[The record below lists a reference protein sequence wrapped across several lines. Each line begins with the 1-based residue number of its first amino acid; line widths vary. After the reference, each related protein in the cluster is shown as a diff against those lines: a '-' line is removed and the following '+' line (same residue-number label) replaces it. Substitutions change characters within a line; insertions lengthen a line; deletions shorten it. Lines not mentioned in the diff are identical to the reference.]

1 MQRAQTAAGP
11 TRPKLLQAL
20 VDAWRQPDVRQKL
33 AFTLAMLVVFRL
45 VAHVPIP
52 DINKTQLENAL
63 DNNPVLGFLNLFS
76 GGGLDNLSIVAL
88 GVYPYIT
95 ASIVMN
101 LLQPMLPRLQALAQ
115 EGESGRNKIQLYTY
129 WLAIPMS
136 LVQGYGQLILLEN
149 ANAITGIGFGA
160 NEWLPTI
167 SAIITMTAGTM
178 FLIWLGELITEK
190 GVGNG
195 ISLLIF
201 AGILASFPT
210 LFNSVGQSDIG
221 WSGIAVVI
229 AIAVALVA
237 LIVFFQEAQ
246 RRIPVQYARSVFRGG
261 RMYRQSGQ
269 SYIPLRV
276 NSAGMIPLIFAFSI
290 IIFPSVLAGWIT
302 GAAGEESQTWTRVQV
317 PFDTLD
323 SDEPLNTLYPDL
335 AESGRIQVNA
345 AEVEWNAAEDS
356 FDDLLERINR
366 TSDANVL
373 TTVGPARARGT
384 GQALL
389 DEAGEPLIAWEV
401 KNNDVNSEF
410 ITLED
415 LEGNFIATTQVPT
428 HEEPPDDPF
437 TFDIAEGQ
445 QLGVSPS
452 WIVRAADWVQVNFS
466 PGRPLYWAL
475 SFVLV
480 VAFTFFYTFV
490 TFQQQNLAENLQ
502 KQGGFIPGI
511 RPGRPTQDYIN
522 RVLSRITWAGAL
534 FLGFVAVVPFLATE
548 FIPDSTA
555 LTISSTGLL
564 IVVGVALDT
573 MRQIEA
579 QLLMRNYEGF
589 IR

>member
-101 LLQPMLPRLQALAQ
+101 LLQPMIPRLQALAQ

-149 ANAITGIGFGA
+149 ARAITGIGFGA
-160 NEWLPTI
+160 EEWLPTV

-201 AGILASFPT
+201 AGIVASFPT

-229 AIAVALVA
+229 AIAIALVA

-290 IIFPSVLAGWIT
+290 IIFPSVLAGWVT
-302 GAAGEESQTWTRVQV
+302 GAAGEESQSRAAVEV
-317 PFDTLD
+317 PFTAVDA
-323 SDEPLNTLYPDL
+323 DEPLNTLYPDL
-335 AESGRIQVNA
+335 AAAGTILVNE
-345 AEVEWNAAEDS
+345 AEIEWNAEEDS
-356 FDDLLERINR
+356 FDDVLERINQA
-366 TSDANVL
+366 SDANVL
-373 TTVGPARARGT
+373 TRVETRPDPGG
-384 GQALL
+384 GEALTTWRI
-389 DEAGEPLIAWEV
+389 D
-401 KNNDVNSEF
+401 NNEIGAVPIILSD
-410 ITLED
+410 I
-415 LEGNFIATTQVPT
+415 EGNFIRLTDIPRDDEQ
-428 HEEPPDDPF
+428 PDDPL
-437 TFDIAEGQ
+437 TPDIAEGQ
-445 QLGVSPS
+445 TIGERPA
-452 WIVRAADWVQVNFS
+452 WIVRAADWVQTNFS

>member
-1 MQRAQTAAGP
+1 MQRAQTATGP

-101 LLQPMLPRLQALAQ
+101 LLQPMIPRLQALAQ

-149 ANAITGIGFGA
+149 ARAITGIGFGA
-160 NEWLPTI
+160 EEWLPTI

-195 ISLLIF
+195 ISLIIF
-201 AGILASFPT
+201 AGIVASFPT

-229 AIAVALVA
+229 AIAIALVA

-302 GAAGEESQTWTRVQV
+302 GAAGEESQTRAAVQV
-317 PFDTLD
+317 PFASID
-323 SDEPLNTLYPDL
+323 SDESLSTLYPDL
-335 AESGRIQVNA
+335 APNGSFLVNN
-345 AEVEWNAAEDS
+345 AEIAWNAEEDT
-356 FDDLLERINR
+356 FDDLLERINQAA
-366 TSDANVL
+366 DANVL
-373 TTVGPARARGT
+373 TRVETRSDPAG
-384 GQALL
+384 
-389 DEAGEPLIAWEV
+389 GEPLTTWRID
-401 KNNDVNSEF
+401 NNQIGTEP
-410 ITLED
+410 ITLQD
-415 LEGNFIATTQVPT
+415 TQGNFIALTNIAT
-428 HEEPPDDPF
+428 HNDPPDDPL
-437 TFDIAEGQ
+437 TPDIAEGQ
-445 QLGVSPS
+445 TLGERPG
-452 WIVRAADWVQVNFS
+452 WIIRVADWVQLNFS

>member
-20 VDAWRQPDVRQKL
+20 VDAWRQPDVRRKV

-52 DINKTQLENAL
+52 DVERTQLENAL

-95 ASIVMN
+95 ASIIMN
-101 LLQPMLPRLQALAQ
+101 LLQPVVPKLQALAQ
-115 EGESGRNKIQLYTY
+115 EGESGRNRIQLYTY
-129 WLAIPMS
+129 WLAVPMS
-136 LVQGYGQLILLEN
+136 IVQGYGQLLLLEN
-149 ANAITGIGFGA
+149 ARAITGIGFGGE
-160 NEWLPTI
+160 EWLPTL
-167 SAIITMTAGTM
+167 SALITMTAGTM

-195 ISLLIF
+195 ISLIIF
-201 AGILASFPT
+201 AGIVASFPT
-210 LFNSVGQSDIG
+210 LFNSVRLSDIG
-221 WSGIAVVI
+221 WSGIAVVL

-290 IIFPSVLAGWIT
+290 IIFPSVLAGWVT
-302 GAAGEESQTWTRVQV
+302 GAATEESQTRVSVEV
-317 PFDTLD
+317 PFMPAD
-323 SDEPLNTLYPDL
+323 SDEQLSELFNETELS
-335 AESGRIQVNA
+335 ERGRFRVNA
-345 AEVEWNAAEDS
+345 AEIEWSETDT
-356 FDDLLERINR
+356 FDDVRDRINQNA
-366 TSDANVL
+366 DANVL
-373 TTVGPARARGT
+373 TQVERRRDPATSVDITAWRIDNIAIG
-384 GQALL
+384 AL
-389 DEAGEPLIAWEV
+389 PIV
-401 KNNDVNSEF
+401 
-410 ITLED
+410 LED
-415 LEGNFIATTQVPT
+415 IEGNFIATTQIAT
-428 HEEPPDDPF
+428 HLEEPDDPG
-437 TFDIAEGQ
+437 TRDVAEGQ
-445 QLGVSPS
+445 TLGERPGWV
-452 WIVRAADWVQVNFS
+452 IRAADWVQRNFS
-466 PGRPLYWAL
+466 PGQALYWAL

-490 TFQQQNLAENLQ
+490 TFQQQNLSENLQ

-511 RPGRPTQDYIN
+511 RPGRPTQEYIN
-522 RVLSRITWAGAL
+522 RVLTRITWAGAL

-564 IVVGVALDT
+564 IVVGVAIDT

>member
-20 VDAWRQPDVRQKL
+20 VDAWRQPDVRRKV

-52 DINKTQLENAL
+52 DINRTQLENAL

-95 ASIVMN
+95 ASIIMN
-101 LLQPMLPRLQALAQ
+101 LLQPVVPRLQALAQ
-115 EGESGRNKIQLYTY
+115 EGESGRNRIQLYTY
-129 WLAIPMS
+129 WLAVPMS
-136 LVQGYGQLILLEN
+136 LVQGYGQLLLLEN
-149 ANAITGIGFGA
+149 ARAITGIGFGA
-160 NEWLPTI
+160 EEWLPTV
-167 SAIITMTAGTM
+167 SALITMTAGTM

-195 ISLLIF
+195 ISLIIF
-201 AGILASFPT
+201 AGIVASFPT
-210 LFNSVGQSDIG
+210 LFNSVRLSDIG
-221 WSGIAVVI
+221 WSGIAIVI

-290 IIFPSVLAGWIT
+290 IIFPSVLAGWVT
-302 GAAGEESQTWTRVQV
+302 GAATEESQTRVSVEV
-317 PFDTLD
+317 PFIPAD
-323 SDEPLNTLYPDL
+323 SDVQISQLFTDGYDL
-335 AESGRIQVNA
+335 AEGGSFYVNEA
-345 AEVEWNAAEDS
+345 LVEWSRSDT
-356 FDDLLERINR
+356 FDELLEKINR
-366 TSDANVL
+366 EADANVL
-373 TTVGPARARGT
+373 TRVESRNDPGT
-384 GQALL
+384 G
-389 DEAGEPLIAWEV
+389 ETVTAWRIDANEIGS
-401 KNNDVNSEF
+401 KP
-410 ITLED
+410 IRLED
-415 LEGNFIATTQVPT
+415 ESGNFIAQTEIPT
-428 HEEPPDDPF
+428 HVQAPDDPL
-437 TFDIAEGQ
+437 TPNIAEGQ
-445 QLGVSPS
+445 TLGVRPG
-452 WIVRAADWVQVNFS
+452 WVIRAADWVQRNFS
-466 PGRPLYWAL
+466 PGQALYWGL

-490 TFQQQNLAENLQ
+490 TFQQQNLSENLQ

-511 RPGRPTQDYIN
+511 RPGRPTQEYIN
-522 RVLSRITWAGAL
+522 RVLTRITWAGAI

-564 IVVGVALDT
+564 IVVGVAIDT

>member
-101 LLQPMLPRLQALAQ
+101 LLQPMIPRLQALAQ
-115 EGESGRNKIQLYTY
+115 EGESGRNRIQLYTY

-149 ANAITGIGFGA
+149 ARAITGIGFGA
-160 NEWLPTI
+160 EEWLPTV

-195 ISLLIF
+195 ISLIIF
-201 AGILASFPT
+201 AGIVASFPT

-229 AIAVALVA
+229 AIAIALVA

-290 IIFPSVLAGWIT
+290 IIFPSVLAGWVT
-302 GAAGEESQTWTRVQV
+302 GAAGEESQTRVAVEV
-317 PFDTLD
+317 PFDRLD
-323 SDEPLNTLYPDL
+323 SDEPLNTLYPAL
-335 AESGRIQVNA
+335 APSGVFLINQ
-345 AEVEWNAAEDS
+345 AEIEWNAEQDS
-356 FDDLLERINR
+356 FDDVLERINQA
-366 TSDANVL
+366 SDANVL
-373 TTVGPARARGT
+373 TRVETRSDPT
-384 GQALL
+384 G
-389 DEAGEPLIAWEV
+389 GEPLTTWRIDA
-401 KNNDVNSEF
+401 NAIGSEP
-410 ITLED
+410 IILSD
-415 LEGNFIATTQVPT
+415 IQGNFIATTDIRT
-428 HEEPPDDPF
+428 HLDEPDSLLTPDF
-437 TFDIAEGQ
+437 AEGQ
-445 QLGVSPS
+445 TLGERPGWV
-452 WIVRAADWVQVNFS
+452 VRVADWVQTNFS

>member
-101 LLQPMLPRLQALAQ
+101 LLQPMIPKLQALAQ
-115 EGESGRNKIQLYTY
+115 EGETGRNRIQLYTY

-136 LVQGYGQLILLEN
+136 IVQGYGQLILLEN
-149 ANAITGIGFGA
+149 ARAITGIGFGPD
-160 NEWLPTI
+160 EWLPTV

-195 ISLLIF
+195 ISLIIF
-201 AGILASFPT
+201 AGIVASFPT

-290 IIFPSVLAGWIT
+290 IIFPSVLAGWVT
-302 GAAGEESQTWTRVQV
+302 GAAGEESQTRVAV
-317 PFDTLD
+317 EIPFDRLD

-335 AESGRIQVNA
+335 TDSGTIQINDAQIAWTA
-345 AEVEWNAAEDS
+345 ADDT
-356 FDDLLERINR
+356 FDDLLERINQAA
-366 TSDANVL
+366 DANVL
-373 TTVGPARARGT
+373 TRVETRSDPTT
-384 GQALL
+384 GQT
-389 DEAGEPLIAWEV
+389 I
-401 KNNDVNSEF
+401 NSWRIDANAIGPHP
-410 ITLED
+410 ITLAD
-415 LEGNFIATTQVPT
+415 LEGNLISLTNIPT
-428 HEEPPDDPF
+428 HLEEPDNPLTPDF
-437 TFDIAEGQ
+437 AEGQ
-445 QLGVSPS
+445 TLGERPGWV
-452 WIVRAADWVQVNFS
+452 VRVAEWVQTNFS

>member
-20 VDAWRQPDVRQKL
+20 VDAWRQPDVRRKV

-52 DINKTQLENAL
+52 DINRTQLENAL

-95 ASIVMN
+95 ASIIMN
-101 LLQPMLPRLQALAQ
+101 LLQPVVPRLQALAQ
-115 EGESGRNKIQLYTY
+115 EGESGRNRIQLYTY
-129 WLAIPMS
+129 WLAVPMS
-136 LVQGYGQLILLEN
+136 LVQGYGQLLLLEN
-149 ANAITGIGFGA
+149 ARAITGIGFGA
-160 NEWLPTI
+160 EEWLPTV
-167 SAIITMTAGTM
+167 SALITMTAGTM

-195 ISLLIF
+195 ISLIIF
-201 AGILASFPT
+201 AGIVASFPT
-210 LFNSVGQSDIG
+210 LFNSVRLSDIG
-221 WSGIAVVI
+221 WSGIAIVI

-290 IIFPSVLAGWIT
+290 IIFPSVLAGWVT
-302 GAAGEESQTWTRVQV
+302 GAATEESQSRVSVEV
-317 PFDTLD
+317 PFIPAD
-323 SDEPLNTLYPDL
+323 SDVQISQLFTDGYDL
-335 AESGRIQVNA
+335 TEGGSFYVNEA
-345 AEVEWNAAEDS
+345 LVEWSRSDT
-356 FDDLLERINR
+356 FDELLEKINR
-366 TSDANVL
+366 EADANVL
-373 TTVGPARARGT
+373 TRVESRNDPGT
-384 GQALL
+384 G
-389 DEAGEPLIAWEV
+389 ETVTAWRIDANEIG
-401 KNNDVNSEF
+401 SRP
-410 ITLED
+410 IRLED
-415 LEGNFIATTQVPT
+415 ESGNFIAQTEIPT
-428 HEEPPDDPF
+428 HVQAPDDPL
-437 TFDIAEGQ
+437 TPNIAEGQ
-445 QLGVSPS
+445 TLGVRPG
-452 WIVRAADWVQVNFS
+452 WVIRAADWVQRNFS
-466 PGRPLYWAL
+466 PGQALYWGL

-490 TFQQQNLAENLQ
+490 TFQQQNLSENLQ

-511 RPGRPTQDYIN
+511 RPGRPTQEYIN
-522 RVLSRITWAGAL
+522 RVLTRITWAGAI

-564 IVVGVALDT
+564 IVVGVAIDT

>member
-33 AFTLAMLVVFRL
+33 AFTLAMLVIFRL

-52 DINKTQLENAL
+52 DINRTQLENAL
-63 DNNPVLGFLNLFS
+63 ANNPVLGFLNLFS

-101 LLQPMLPRLQALAQ
+101 LLQPMIPRLQALAQ

-136 LVQGYGQLILLEN
+136 IVQGYGQLILLEN
-149 ANAITGIGFGA
+149 ARAITGIGFGA
-160 NEWLPTI
+160 EEWLPTV

-195 ISLLIF
+195 ISLIIF
-201 AGILASFPT
+201 AGIVASFPT

-229 AIAVALVA
+229 AIAIALVA

-290 IIFPSVLAGWIT
+290 IIFPSVLAGWVT
-302 GAAGEESQTWTRVQV
+302 GAAGEESQSRVSVQV
-317 PFDTLD
+317 PFEALD
-323 SDEPLNTLYPDL
+323 SDELLNTLYPDL
-335 AESGRIQVNA
+335 GSTGLFLVNA
-345 AEVEWNAAEDS
+345 AEIEWDAAEDT
-356 FDDLLERINR
+356 FDDLLDRINR
-366 TSDANVL
+366 ASDAYVL
-373 TTVGPARARGT
+373 TRVESRTDPISSE
-384 GQALL
+384 LL
-389 DEAGEPLIAWEV
+389 TTWRIDANKIGRESIILADIEG
-401 KNNDVNSEF
+401 
-410 ITLED
+410 D
-415 LEGNFIATTQVPT
+415 LIATTGIPT
-428 HEEPPDDPF
+428 HLEPPDDPLTPDF
-437 TFDIAEGQ
+437 AEGQ
-445 QLGVSPS
+445 TLGERPPG
-452 WIVRAADWVQVNFS
+452 IIRAAEWVQTSFS

-522 RVLSRITWAGAL
+522 RVLGRITWAGAL

-579 QLLMRNYEGF
+579 QVLMRNYEGF

>member
-33 AFTLAMLVVFRL
+33 AFTLAMLVIFRL

-101 LLQPMLPRLQALAQ
+101 LLQPMIPRLQALAQ

-136 LVQGYGQLILLEN
+136 IVQGYGQLILLEN
-149 ANAITGIGFGA
+149 ARAITGIGFGA
-160 NEWLPTI
+160 EEWLPTV

-201 AGILASFPT
+201 AGIVASFPT

-229 AIAVALVA
+229 AIAIALVA

-290 IIFPSVLAGWIT
+290 IIFPSVLAGWVT
-302 GAAGEESQTWTRVQV
+302 GAAGEESQSRVSVQV
-317 PFDTLD
+317 PFEALD
-323 SDEPLNTLYPDL
+323 SDELLNTLYPAL
-335 AESGRIQVNA
+335 GSTGLFLVNTAEI
-345 AEVEWNAAEDS
+345 EWDAAEDT
-356 FDDLLERINR
+356 FDDLLDRINR
-366 TSDANVL
+366 ASDANVL
-373 TTVGPARARGT
+373 TRIESRTDPISSE
-384 GQALL
+384 LL
-389 DEAGEPLIAWEV
+389 TTWRIDANKIGRESIILADIEG
-401 KNNDVNSEF
+401 
-410 ITLED
+410 D
-415 LEGNFIATTQVPT
+415 LIATTGIPT
-428 HEEPPDDPF
+428 HLEPPDDPLTPDF
-437 TFDIAEGQ
+437 AEGQ
-445 QLGVSPS
+445 TLGERPPG
-452 WIVRAADWVQVNFS
+452 IIRAADWVQTNFS

-522 RVLSRITWAGAL
+522 RVLGRITWAGAL

>member
-33 AFTLAMLVVFRL
+33 AFTLAMLVIFRL

-101 LLQPMLPRLQALAQ
+101 LLQPMIPRLQALAQ

-136 LVQGYGQLILLEN
+136 IVQGYGQLILLEN
-149 ANAITGIGFGA
+149 ARAITGIGFGA
-160 NEWLPTI
+160 EEWLPTI

-229 AIAVALVA
+229 AIAIVLVA

-290 IIFPSVLAGWIT
+290 IIFPSVLAGWVT
-302 GAAGEESQTWTRVQV
+302 GAAGEESQSRVSVQV
-317 PFDTLD
+317 PFDPLD
-323 SDEPLNTLYPDL
+323 SDELLNTLYPAL
-335 AESGRIQVNA
+335 GSTGLFVVNA
-345 AEVEWNAAEDS
+345 AEIEWDASEDT
-356 FDDLLERINR
+356 FDDLLDRINR
-366 TSDANVL
+366 ASDANVL
-373 TTVGPARARGT
+373 TRVESRTDPISGD
-384 GQALL
+384 LL
-389 DEAGEPLIAWEV
+389 TTWRID
-401 KNNDVNSEF
+401 NNKIGRET
-410 ITLED
+410 ITLAD
-415 LEGNFIATTQVPT
+415 IEGNLIRTTGIPT
-428 HEEPPDDPF
+428 HLEPPDDPLTPDF
-437 TFDIAEGQ
+437 AEGQ
-445 QLGVSPS
+445 TLGERPPG
-452 WIVRAADWVQVNFS
+452 IVRAADWVQTNFS

-522 RVLSRITWAGAL
+522 RVLGRITWAGAL

>member
-20 VDAWRQPDVRQKL
+20 VDAWRQPDVRRKV

-52 DINKTQLENAL
+52 DINRTQLENAL

-95 ASIVMN
+95 ASIIMN
-101 LLQPMLPRLQALAQ
+101 LLQPVVPRLQALAQ
-115 EGESGRNKIQLYTY
+115 EGESGRNRIQLYTY
-129 WLAIPMS
+129 WLAVPMS
-136 LVQGYGQLILLEN
+136 LVQGYGQLLLLEN
-149 ANAITGIGFGA
+149 ARAITGIGFGA
-160 NEWLPTI
+160 EEWLPTV
-167 SAIITMTAGTM
+167 SALITMTAGTM

-195 ISLLIF
+195 ISLIIF
-201 AGILASFPT
+201 AGIVASFPT
-210 LFNSVGQSDIG
+210 LFNSVRLSDIG
-221 WSGIAVVI
+221 WSGIAIVI

-290 IIFPSVLAGWIT
+290 IIFPSVLAGWVT
-302 GAAGEESQTWTRVQV
+302 GAATEESQTRVSVEV
-317 PFDTLD
+317 PFIPAD
-323 SDEPLNTLYPDL
+323 SDVQISQLFADGYDL
-335 AESGRIQVNA
+335 AEGGSFYVNEA
-345 AEVEWNAAEDS
+345 LVEWSRSDT
-356 FDDLLERINR
+356 FDELLEKINR
-366 TSDANVL
+366 EADANVL
-373 TTVGPARARGT
+373 TRVESRNDPGT
-384 GQALL
+384 G
-389 DEAGEPLIAWEV
+389 ETVTAWRIDANEIG
-401 KNNDVNSEF
+401 SRP
-410 ITLED
+410 IRLED
-415 LEGNFIATTQVPT
+415 ESGNFIAQTEIPT
-428 HEEPPDDPF
+428 HVQAPDDPL
-437 TFDIAEGQ
+437 TPNIAEGQ
-445 QLGVSPS
+445 TLGVRPG
-452 WIVRAADWVQVNFS
+452 WVIRAADWVQRNFS
-466 PGRPLYWAL
+466 PGQALYWGL

-490 TFQQQNLAENLQ
+490 TFQQQNLSENLQ

-511 RPGRPTQDYIN
+511 RPGRPTQEYIN
-522 RVLSRITWAGAL
+522 RVLTRITWAGAI

-564 IVVGVALDT
+564 IVVGVAIDT

>member
-20 VDAWRQPDVRQKL
+20 VDAWRQPDVRRKV

-52 DINKTQLENAL
+52 DVERTQLENAL

-95 ASIVMN
+95 ASIIMN
-101 LLQPMLPRLQALAQ
+101 LLQPVVPKLQALAQ
-115 EGESGRNKIQLYTY
+115 EGESGRNRIQLYTY
-129 WLAIPMS
+129 WLAVPMS
-136 LVQGYGQLILLEN
+136 IVQGYGQLLLLEN
-149 ANAITGIGFGA
+149 ARAITGIGFGGE
-160 NEWLPTI
+160 EWLPTL
-167 SAIITMTAGTM
+167 SALITMTAGTM

-195 ISLLIF
+195 ISLIIF
-201 AGILASFPT
+201 AGIVASFPT
-210 LFNSVGQSDIG
+210 LFNSVRLSDIG
-221 WSGIAVVI
+221 WSGIAVVL

-290 IIFPSVLAGWIT
+290 IIFPSVLAGWVT
-302 GAAGEESQTWTRVQV
+302 GAATEESQTRVSVEV
-317 PFDTLD
+317 PFIPAD
-323 SDEPLNTLYPDL
+323 SDEQLSELFNETELS
-335 AESGRIQVNA
+335 ERGRFRVNA
-345 AEVEWNAAEDS
+345 AEIEWSGTDT
-356 FDDLLERINR
+356 FDDVLDRINQDA
-366 TSDANVL
+366 DANVL
-373 TTVGPARARGT
+373 ARVEGRADPAT
-384 GQALL
+384 GATINAWRIDNIAIGAL
-389 DEAGEPLIAWEV
+389 PIV
-401 KNNDVNSEF
+401 
-410 ITLED
+410 LED
-415 LEGNFIATTQVPT
+415 LEGNFIATTQIAT
-428 HEEPPDDPF
+428 HLEEPDDPG
-437 TFDIAEGQ
+437 TRDVAEGQ
-445 QLGVSPS
+445 TLGERPGWV
-452 WIVRAADWVQVNFS
+452 IRAADWVQRNFS
-466 PGRPLYWAL
+466 PGQALYWAL

-490 TFQQQNLAENLQ
+490 TFQQQNLSENLQ

-511 RPGRPTQDYIN
+511 RPGRPTQEYIN
-522 RVLSRITWAGAL
+522 RVLTRITWAGAL

-564 IVVGVALDT
+564 IVVGVAIDT

>member
-33 AFTLAMLVVFRL
+33 AFTLAMLVIFRL

-52 DINKTQLENAL
+52 DINRTQLENAL

-101 LLQPMLPRLQALAQ
+101 LLQPMIPRLQALAQ

-136 LVQGYGQLILLEN
+136 IVQGYGQLILLEN
-149 ANAITGIGFGA
+149 ARAITGIGFGA
-160 NEWLPTI
+160 EEWLPTV

-195 ISLLIF
+195 ISLIIF
-201 AGILASFPT
+201 AGIVASFPT

-290 IIFPSVLAGWIT
+290 IIFPSVLAGWVT
-302 GAAGEESQTWTRVQV
+302 GAAGEESQSRVSVQV
-317 PFDTLD
+317 PFEALD
-323 SDEPLNTLYPDL
+323 SDELLNTLYPAL
-335 AESGRIQVNA
+335 GSTGLFLVNA
-345 AEVEWNAAEDS
+345 AEIEWDAAEDT
-356 FDDLLERINR
+356 FDDLLDRINR
-366 TSDANVL
+366 ASDAYVL
-373 TTVGPARARGT
+373 TRVESRTDPISSE
-384 GQALL
+384 LL
-389 DEAGEPLIAWEV
+389 TTWRIDANKIGRESIILADIEG
-401 KNNDVNSEF
+401 
-410 ITLED
+410 D
-415 LEGNFIATTQVPT
+415 LIATTGIPT
-428 HEEPPDDPF
+428 HLEPPDDPLTPDF
-437 TFDIAEGQ
+437 AEGQ
-445 QLGVSPS
+445 TLGERPPG
-452 WIVRAADWVQVNFS
+452 IIRAAEWVQTSFS

-522 RVLSRITWAGAL
+522 RVLGRITWAGAL

>member
-20 VDAWRQPDVRQKL
+20 VDAWRQPDVRRKV

-52 DINKTQLENAL
+52 DINRTQLENAL

-95 ASIVMN
+95 ASIIMN
-101 LLQPMLPRLQALAQ
+101 LLQPVVPRLQALAQ
-115 EGESGRNKIQLYTY
+115 EGESGRNRIQLYTY
-129 WLAIPMS
+129 WLAVPMS
-136 LVQGYGQLILLEN
+136 LVQGYGQLLLLEN
-149 ANAITGIGFGA
+149 ARAITGIGFGA
-160 NEWLPTI
+160 EEWLPTA
-167 SAIITMTAGTM
+167 SALITMTAGTM

-195 ISLLIF
+195 ISLIIF
-201 AGILASFPT
+201 AGIVASFPT
-210 LFNSVGQSDIG
+210 LFNSVRLSDIG
-221 WSGIAVVI
+221 WSGIAIVI

-290 IIFPSVLAGWIT
+290 IIFPSVLAGWVT
-302 GAAGEESQTWTRVQV
+302 GAATEESQTRVSVEV
-317 PFDTLD
+317 PFIPAD
-323 SDEPLNTLYPDL
+323 SDVQISQLFTDGYDL
-335 AESGRIQVNA
+335 TEGGSFYVNEA
-345 AEVEWNAAEDS
+345 LVEWSRSDT
-356 FDDLLERINR
+356 FDELLEKINR
-366 TSDANVL
+366 EADANVL
-373 TTVGPARARGT
+373 TRVESRNDPGT
-384 GQALL
+384 G
-389 DEAGEPLIAWEV
+389 ETVTAWRIDANEIGS
-401 KNNDVNSEF
+401 KP
-410 ITLED
+410 IRLED
-415 LEGNFIATTQVPT
+415 ESGNFIAQTEIPT
-428 HEEPPDDPF
+428 HVQAPDDPL
-437 TFDIAEGQ
+437 TPNIAEGQ
-445 QLGVSPS
+445 TLGVRPG
-452 WIVRAADWVQVNFS
+452 WVIRAADWVQRNFS
-466 PGRPLYWAL
+466 PGQALYWGL

-490 TFQQQNLAENLQ
+490 TFQQQNLSENLQ

-511 RPGRPTQDYIN
+511 RPGRPTQEYIN
-522 RVLSRITWAGAL
+522 RVLTRITWAGAI

-564 IVVGVALDT
+564 IVVGVAIDT

>member
-33 AFTLAMLVVFRL
+33 AFTLAMLVIFRA

-52 DINKTQLENAL
+52 DINRDQLANAL

-101 LLQPMLPRLQALAQ
+101 LLQPMIPRLQALAQ
-115 EGESGRNKIQLYTY
+115 EGESGRNRIQLYTY

-136 LVQGYGQLILLEN
+136 LVQGYGQLLLLEN
-149 ANAITGIGFGA
+149 ARAITGIGFGA
-160 NEWLPTI
+160 EEWLPTI
-167 SAIITMTAGTM
+167 SALATVTAGTM

-201 AGILASFPT
+201 AGIIASFPT
-210 LFNSVGQSDIG
+210 LFNSVRSSDIG

-229 AIAVALVA
+229 GIAVALVA

-269 SYIPLRV
+269 NYIPLRV

-302 GAAGEESQTWTRVQV
+302 GAAGEETQTQVSVQM
-317 PFDTLD
+317 PIETFDERSDTEQTLAQ
-323 SDEPLNTLYPDL
+323 LFPDL
-335 AESGRIQVNA
+335 DGGGIFLVNEAEIA
-345 AEVEWNAAEDS
+345 WNGETDT
-356 FDDLLERINR
+356 FDELLDRINQD
-366 TSDANVL
+366 SNANVL
-373 TTVGPARARGT
+373 TQLTATTDTISGSGETIFAWRIDNNRIAEEPII
-384 GQALL
+384 L
-389 DEAGEPLIAWEV
+389 D
-401 KNNDVNSEF
+401 
-410 ITLED
+410 D
-415 LEGNFIATTQVPT
+415 LEGNFIAQSEIPT
-428 HEEPPDDPF
+428 HLDPVDNPL
-437 TFDIAEGQ
+437 TPAVAEGQ
-445 QLGVSPS
+445 TLGERPGWV
-452 WIVRAADWVQVNFS
+452 IRAADWLQLNLS
-466 PGRPLYWAL
+466 PGRPAYWAL

-480 VAFTFFYTFV
+480 VGFTFFYTFV

-522 RVLSRITWAGAL
+522 RVLARITWAGAL
-534 FLGFVAVVPFLATE
+534 FLGFVAIVPFLATE

>member
-33 AFTLAMLVVFRL
+33 AFTLAMLVIFRL

-52 DINKTQLENAL
+52 DINRTQLENAL

-101 LLQPMLPRLQALAQ
+101 LLQPMIPRLQALAQ

-136 LVQGYGQLILLEN
+136 IVQGYGQLILLEN
-149 ANAITGIGFGA
+149 ARAITGIGFGA
-160 NEWLPTI
+160 EEWLPTV

-195 ISLLIF
+195 ISLIIF
-201 AGILASFPT
+201 AGIVASFPT

-229 AIAVALVA
+229 AIAIALVA

-290 IIFPSVLAGWIT
+290 IIFPSVLAGWVT
-302 GAAGEESQTWTRVQV
+302 GAAGEESQSRVSVQV
-317 PFDTLD
+317 PFEALD
-323 SDEPLNTLYPDL
+323 SDELLNTLYPAL
-335 AESGRIQVNA
+335 GSSGLFLVNTAEI
-345 AEVEWNAAEDS
+345 EWDAAEDT
-356 FDDLLERINR
+356 FDDLLDRINR
-366 TSDANVL
+366 ASDAYVL
-373 TTVGPARARGT
+373 TRIESRTDPISSE
-384 GQALL
+384 LL
-389 DEAGEPLIAWEV
+389 TTWRIDANKIGRESIILADIEG
-401 KNNDVNSEF
+401 
-410 ITLED
+410 D
-415 LEGNFIATTQVPT
+415 LIATTGIPT
-428 HEEPPDDPF
+428 HLEPPDDPLTPDF
-437 TFDIAEGQ
+437 AEGQ
-445 QLGVSPS
+445 TLGERPPG
-452 WIVRAADWVQVNFS
+452 IIRAAEWVQTNFS

-522 RVLSRITWAGAL
+522 RVLGRITWAGAL

>member
-1 MQRAQTAAGP
+1 MQRTQTAAGP

-33 AFTLAMLVVFRL
+33 AFTLSMLVIFRL

-101 LLQPMLPRLQALAQ
+101 LMQPMVPKLQALAQ

-129 WLAIPMS
+129 WLAVPMA
-136 LVQGYGQLILLEN
+136 LVQGYGQLLLLEN
-149 ANAITGIGFGA
+149 ARAITGIGFGA
-160 NEWLPTI
+160 DEWLPTI
-167 SAIITMTAGTM
+167 SALATMTAGTM

-195 ISLLIF
+195 ISLIIF
-201 AGILASFPT
+201 AGIVASFPT
-210 LFNSVGQSDIG
+210 LFNSVRLSDIG

-229 AIAVALVA
+229 AIAIALVA

-302 GAAGEESQTWTRVQV
+302 GAAGEEAQTQVAVEV
-317 PFDTLD
+317 PFTREDV
-323 SDEPLNTLYPDL
+323 DEPLATLFPDL
-335 AESGRIQVNA
+335 DASGEFVVN
-345 AEVEWNAAEDS
+345 EGIIEWNREEDTFQDVLDRVNS
-356 FDDLLERINR
+356 N
-366 TSDANVL
+366 SDSNVL
-373 TTVGPARARGT
+373 TQVETTADPVSGETLYAWRIDANEISEDPIRLADRA
-384 GQALL
+384 
-389 DEAGEPLIAWEV
+389 
-401 KNNDVNSEF
+401 
-410 ITLED
+410 
-415 LEGNFIATTQVPT
+415 GNFIAVSEIKT
-428 HEEPPDDPF
+428 HEDPVDNPL
-437 TFDIAEGQ
+437 TPDIAEGQ
-445 QLGVSPS
+445 TLGERPG
-452 WIVRAADWVQVNFS
+452 WIIRAADWVQLNLS
-466 PGRPLYWAL
+466 PGRPAYWAL

-480 VAFTFFYTFV
+480 VGFTFFYTFV

-522 RVLSRITWAGAL
+522 RVLARITWAGAL

-579 QLLMRNYEGF
+579 QLLMRSYEGF

>member
-1 MQRAQTAAGP
+1 MQRAQTATGP

-101 LLQPMLPRLQALAQ
+101 LLQPMIPRLQALAQ

-149 ANAITGIGFGA
+149 ARAITGIGFGA
-160 NEWLPTI
+160 EEWLPTV

-195 ISLLIF
+195 ISLIIF
-201 AGILASFPT
+201 AGIVASFPT

-229 AIAVALVA
+229 AIAIALVA

-302 GAAGEESQTWTRVQV
+302 GAAGEESQTRAAVQV
-317 PFDTLD
+317 PFASID
-323 SDEPLNTLYPDL
+323 SDESLNTLYPDL
-335 AESGRIQVNA
+335 APNGSFLVNN
-345 AEVEWNAAEDS
+345 AEIAWNAEEDT
-356 FDDLLERINR
+356 FDDLLERINQAA
-366 TSDANVL
+366 DANVL
-373 TTVGPARARGT
+373 TRVETRSDPAG
-384 GQALL
+384 
-389 DEAGEPLIAWEV
+389 GEPLTTWRID
-401 KNNDVNSEF
+401 NNQIGTEP
-410 ITLED
+410 ITLQD
-415 LEGNFIATTQVPT
+415 TQGNFIALTNIAT
-428 HEEPPDDPF
+428 HNDPPDDPL
-437 TFDIAEGQ
+437 TPDIAEGQ
-445 QLGVSPS
+445 TLGERPGWV
-452 WIVRAADWVQVNFS
+452 IRVADWVQLNFS

>member
-101 LLQPMLPRLQALAQ
+101 LLQPMIPRLQALAQ
-115 EGESGRNKIQLYTY
+115 EGESGRNRIQLYTY

-149 ANAITGIGFGA
+149 ARAITGIGFGA
-160 NEWLPTI
+160 EEWLPTV

-195 ISLLIF
+195 ISLIIF
-201 AGILASFPT
+201 AGIVASFPT

-229 AIAVALVA
+229 AIAIALVA

-302 GAAGEESQTWTRVQV
+302 GAAGEESQTRAAVQI
-317 PFDTLD
+317 PFASID
-323 SDEPLNTLYPDL
+323 SDEPLNTLLPDL
-335 AESGRIQVNA
+335 APNGAFLVNN
-345 AEVEWNAAEDS
+345 AEIAWNAQEDT
-356 FDDLLERINR
+356 FDDVLERINQAA
-366 TSDANVL
+366 DANVL
-373 TTVGPARARGT
+373 TRVETRSDPAG
-384 GQALL
+384 
-389 DEAGEPLIAWEV
+389 GEPLTTWRID
-401 KNNDVNSEF
+401 NNQIGTEP
-410 ITLED
+410 ITLQD
-415 LEGNFIATTQVPT
+415 TQGNFIALTNIPT
-428 HEEPPDDPF
+428 HLEQPDNPL
-437 TFDIAEGQ
+437 TPDIAEGQ
-445 QLGVSPS
+445 TLGERPG
-452 WIVRAADWVQVNFS
+452 WIIRVADWVQLNFS

>member
-20 VDAWRQPDVRQKL
+20 VDAWRQPDVRRKV

-52 DINKTQLENAL
+52 DINRTQLENAL

-95 ASIVMN
+95 ASIIMN
-101 LLQPMLPRLQALAQ
+101 LLQPVVPRLQALAQ
-115 EGESGRNKIQLYTY
+115 EGESGRNRIQLYTY
-129 WLAIPMS
+129 WLAVPMS
-136 LVQGYGQLILLEN
+136 LVQGYGQLLLLEN
-149 ANAITGIGFGA
+149 ARAITGIGFGA
-160 NEWLPTI
+160 EEWLPTV
-167 SAIITMTAGTM
+167 SALITMTAGTM

-195 ISLLIF
+195 ISLIIF
-201 AGILASFPT
+201 AGIVASFPT
-210 LFNSVGQSDIG
+210 LFNSVRLSDIG
-221 WSGIAVVI
+221 WSGIAIVI

-290 IIFPSVLAGWIT
+290 IIFPSVLAGWVT
-302 GAAGEESQTWTRVQV
+302 GAATEESQTRVSVEV
-317 PFDTLD
+317 PFIFTD
-323 SDEPLNTLYPDL
+323 SDVQISQLFEDGYDFTDGGSFY
-335 AESGRIQVNA
+335 VNEA
-345 AEVEWNAAEDS
+345 LVEWSRSDT
-356 FDDLLERINR
+356 FDELLEKINR
-366 TSDANVL
+366 EADANVL
-373 TTVGPARARGT
+373 TRVESRNDPGT
-384 GQALL
+384 G
-389 DEAGEPLIAWEV
+389 ETVTAWRIDANEIG
-401 KNNDVNSEF
+401 SHP
-410 ITLED
+410 IRLED
-415 LEGNFIATTQVPT
+415 ETGNFIAQTEIPT
-428 HEEPPDDPF
+428 HVQAPDDPL
-437 TFDIAEGQ
+437 TPNIAEGQ
-445 QLGVSPS
+445 TLGVRPG
-452 WIVRAADWVQVNFS
+452 WVIRAADWVQRNFS
-466 PGRPLYWAL
+466 PGQALYWGL

-490 TFQQQNLAENLQ
+490 TFQQQNLSENLQ

-511 RPGRPTQDYIN
+511 RPGRPTQEYIN
-522 RVLSRITWAGAL
+522 RVLTRITWAGAI

-564 IVVGVALDT
+564 IVVGVAIDT

>member
-20 VDAWRQPDVRQKL
+20 VDAWRQPDVRRKL
-33 AFTLAMLVVFRL
+33 AFTLSMLVIFRL

-101 LLQPMLPRLQALAQ
+101 LLQPMIPRLQALAQ

-136 LVQGYGQLILLEN
+136 IVQGYGQLILLEN
-149 ANAITGIGFGA
+149 ARAITGIGFGA
-160 NEWLPTI
+160 EEWLPTI

-229 AIAVALVA
+229 AIAIVLVA
-237 LIVFFQEAQ
+237 LIVFCQEAQ

-290 IIFPSVLAGWIT
+290 IIFPSVLAGWVT
-302 GAAGEESQTWTRVQV
+302 GAAGEESQSRVSVQV
-317 PFDTLD
+317 PFDPLD
-323 SDEPLNTLYPDL
+323 SDELLNTLYPAL
-335 AESGRIQVNA
+335 GSTGLFVVNA
-345 AEVEWNAAEDS
+345 AEIEWDASEDT
-356 FDDLLERINR
+356 FDDLLDRINR
-366 TSDANVL
+366 ASDANVL
-373 TTVGPARARGT
+373 TRVESRTDPISGD
-384 GQALL
+384 LL
-389 DEAGEPLIAWEV
+389 TTWRID
-401 KNNDVNSEF
+401 NNKIGRET
-410 ITLED
+410 ITLAD
-415 LEGNFIATTQVPT
+415 IEGNLIRTTGIPIPL
-428 HEEPPDDPF
+428 EPPDDPLTPDF
-437 TFDIAEGQ
+437 AEGQ
-445 QLGVSPS
+445 TLGERPPG
-452 WIVRAADWVQVNFS
+452 IVRAADWVQTNFS

-522 RVLSRITWAGAL
+522 RVLGRITWAGAL

>member
-20 VDAWRQPDVRQKL
+20 VDAWRQPDVRRKV

-52 DINKTQLENAL
+52 DINRTQLENAL

-95 ASIVMN
+95 ASIIMN
-101 LLQPMLPRLQALAQ
+101 LLQPVVPRLQALAQ
-115 EGESGRNKIQLYTY
+115 EGESGRNRIQLYTY
-129 WLAIPMS
+129 WLAVPMS
-136 LVQGYGQLILLEN
+136 LVQGYGQLLLLEN
-149 ANAITGIGFGA
+149 ARAITGIGFGA
-160 NEWLPTI
+160 EEWLPTV
-167 SAIITMTAGTM
+167 SALITMTAGTM

-195 ISLLIF
+195 ISLIIF
-201 AGILASFPT
+201 AGIVASFPT
-210 LFNSVGQSDIG
+210 LFNSVRLSDIG
-221 WSGIAVVI
+221 WSGIAIVI

-290 IIFPSVLAGWIT
+290 IIFPSVLAGWVT
-302 GAAGEESQTWTRVQV
+302 GAATEESQTRVSVEV
-317 PFDTLD
+317 PFIPAD
-323 SDEPLNTLYPDL
+323 SDVQISQLFTDGYDL
-335 AESGRIQVNA
+335 TEGGSFYVNEA
-345 AEVEWNAAEDS
+345 LVEWSRSDT
-356 FDDLLERINR
+356 FDELLEKINR
-366 TSDANVL
+366 EADANVL
-373 TTVGPARARGT
+373 TRVESRNDPGT
-384 GQALL
+384 G
-389 DEAGEPLIAWEV
+389 ETVTAWRIDANEIG
-401 KNNDVNSEF
+401 SRP
-410 ITLED
+410 IRLED
-415 LEGNFIATTQVPT
+415 ESGNFIAQTEIPT
-428 HEEPPDDPF
+428 HVQAPDDPL
-437 TFDIAEGQ
+437 TPNIAEGQ
-445 QLGVSPS
+445 TLGVRPG
-452 WIVRAADWVQVNFS
+452 WVIRAADWVQRNFS
-466 PGRPLYWAL
+466 PGQALYWGL

-490 TFQQQNLAENLQ
+490 TFQQQNLSENLQ

-511 RPGRPTQDYIN
+511 RPGRPTQEYIN
-522 RVLSRITWAGAL
+522 RVLTRITWAGAI

-564 IVVGVALDT
+564 IVVGVAIDT